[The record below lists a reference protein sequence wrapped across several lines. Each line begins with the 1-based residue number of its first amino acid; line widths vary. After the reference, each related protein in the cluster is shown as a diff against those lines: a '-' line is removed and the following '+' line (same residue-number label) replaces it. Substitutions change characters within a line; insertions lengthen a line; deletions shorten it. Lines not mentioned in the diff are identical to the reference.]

1 MVVNCEEVIV
11 KGVYDVYGILDLFF
25 FIFMIC
31 IVVNILVN

>member
-11 KGVYDVYGILDLFF
+11 KGVDDVYGILDMFF

-31 IVVNILVN
+31 IVVNI